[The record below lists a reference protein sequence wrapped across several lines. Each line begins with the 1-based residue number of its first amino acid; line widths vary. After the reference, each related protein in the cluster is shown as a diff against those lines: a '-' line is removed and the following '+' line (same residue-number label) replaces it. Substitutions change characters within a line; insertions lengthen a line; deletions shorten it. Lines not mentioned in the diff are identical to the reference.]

1 MLNAAAVLN
10 GGSHAIAA
18 PVENICKR
26 LHLIALETL
35 GNGKFCVDSGSVIG
49 VAKADL

>member
-18 PVENICKR
+18 AVENICKG

-35 GNGKFCVDSGSVIG
+35 GNGKLCVDSGPVIG